1 MATVGFSSSFF
12 LRNPNES
19 LFAAESFEDLTNDAI
34 AKIDGQCSSRTLSV
48 CSTGMIW
55 LNIFV

>member
-1 MATVGFSSSFF
+1 MSFPFF

-48 CSTGMIW
+48 CSTGMTLAFLNTIW
-55 LNIFV
+55 IL